1 MSGWN
6 LEKSEGDKWEK
17 LYLDEE
23 ILDMLQ
29 NFFSKKTRMLNLYKL
44 VLLKSIIEE
53 SFKTKKLEENIFENI
68 LEYFGKFYWKF
79 NKEIKV
85 NKTIYNGK
93 SKISS
98 LEKWIK
104 EFKEL
109 YKIND
114 EKYYE
119 ELGGNLKEIYLEET
133 KVILKKHV
141 LGALYKDFLETIYY
155 FNKSEE
161 TIILNTTYLIFFKNN
176 YKLINRFIKYHMYE
190 FLKITNIKLDE
201 FFQVEESKE
210 DINYYEK
217 IFVELEMLKDKEV
230 LLNAFKTKI

>member
-217 IFVELEMLKDKEV
+217 IFVELEMLKDKGV